1 MDPELSL
8 PACQKADGSA
18 MWMLKSLL
26 YIPGT
31 AEESSFFEDG
41 CPTSRLT
48 LQPHQQHVQVSLFTG
63 AGGFGPSSAE
73 ARRMSASVG
82 SMVATVPEVLPD
94 LSGVIGEK
102 GRRGLP
108 DSDLSVRYG

>member
-1 MDPELSL
+1 MR
-8 PACQKADGSA
+8 
-18 MWMLKSLL
+18 MLESLL
-26 YIPGT
+26 DIPGT
-31 AEESSFFEDG
+31 TEESSFFEDG

-48 LQPHQQHVQVSLFTG
+48 LLPHQHAQASLSTG
-63 AGGFGPSSAE
+63 AGGFGLSSAE